1 MNIHLNEGS
10 DNYIRISSLTKSFGG
25 HKALNNVDFTLN
37 YGEVRCLAGTNGS
50 GKSTLIKIICGV
62 HKPDTGAKISI
73 DGVDTQNITPNTA
86 RELGVQVIYQ
96 DLSLFPNLSVG
107 ENIAFTTQLTH
118 RLSLYKRKNS
128 HDIAQ
133 RLIDEFQFELDLNAR
148 VEDLP
153 IAQRQQ
159 IAICRALVS
168 EAKLVIMDEPT
179 ASLTRTEVNQL
190 LTTVNRLKA
199 KGIAVIFVSH
209 KLDEVLEIS
218 DNVSVIKDGVMVGT
232 YPAEE
237 ITPLRLTELMT
248 GLSISHQKR
257 AVKVAEDEHV
267 VLKAEGLTRANQYQN
282 INFEL
287 KRGQVIGFC
296 GLLGSGRTE
305 LALSLFGI
313 TKPDTGR
320 IFCDGVETQF
330 KNHQDAIK
338 KGIGYVSEDR
348 LTLGLI
354 LEQSVSD
361 NTVISIMDQLVTKA
375 GLIDES
381 RRQKTVTE
389 WIGNMGV
396 KVSDLSLPISSL
408 SGGNQQKVV
417 LAKWILTQPKVLIL
431 DSPTVGVDVGAKD
444 SIYKLIEQLSRQ
456 GVSVILISDEVPEV
470 YYNCDRVFH
479 FVQGKIISDFD
490 THSMTEHDLM
500 ETIDG

>member
-1 MNIHLNEGS
+1 MDTHFNDGTDH
-10 DNYIRISSLTKSFGG
+10 YIRISKLTKSFGG
-25 HKALNNVDFTLN
+25 HKALNDVDFTLN

-62 HKPDTGAKISI
+62 HKPDPGAQISI
-73 DGVDTQNITPNTA
+73 DGVATHNITPNTA
-86 RELGVQVIYQ
+86 CELGVQVIYQ
-96 DLSLFPNLSVG
+96 DLSLFPNLSVA

-118 RLSLYKRKNS
+118 RFSLFKRKNA

-133 RLIDEFQFELDLNAR
+133 RLIEEFQFDLDLDAR

-190 LTTVNRLKA
+190 LSTVNRLKA

-232 YPAEE
+232 YPAAEV
-237 ITPLRLTELMT
+237 TPLRLTELMT

-257 AVKVAEDEHV
+257 NVEVAKDAPVVMKV
-267 VLKAEGLTRANQYQN
+267 EGLIRANQYQD

-287 KRGQVIGFC
+287 KLGQVIGLC

-313 TKPDTGR
+313 TKPDSGR
-320 IFCDGVETQF
+320 IFIDGIETQF
-330 KNHQDAIK
+330 ENHQDAIK

-361 NTVISIMDQLVTKA
+361 NTVVSIMDQLVTPA
-375 GLIDES
+375 GLIDEPL
-381 RRQKTVTE
+381 RQKTVSE
-389 WIGNMGV
+389 WIQNMGV
-396 KVSDLSLPISSL
+396 KVADLSLPISSL

-417 LAKWILTQPKVLIL
+417 LAKWILTQPKILIL

-444 SIYKLIEQLSRQ
+444 SIYQLVEQLSRQ
-456 GVSVILISDEVPEV
+456 GVSVILISDEVSEV
-470 YYNCDRVFH
+470 YYNCDKVFH
-479 FVQGKIISDFD
+479 FEQGKIISEFD
-490 THSMTEHDLM
+490 THSVTEHELM
-500 ETIDG
+500 ETING